1 MPRCLSLVL
10 SVPPVLYSNQRTSIK
25 TTPIARSLH
34 SPMQKLPESVVLSVL
49 ESDLQD
55 PQTLTIQGKALGPLF
70 SVSLLA
76 TFP

>member
-1 MPRCLSLVL
+1 
-10 SVPPVLYSNQRTSIK
+10 
-25 TTPIARSLH
+25 
-34 SPMQKLPESVVLSVL
+34 MQKLPESVVLSVL

-76 TFP
+76 TLP